1 MLQVVAFQLEKKNSW
16 DSAKLSVEEKMEM
29 QNYLQKKK
37 WKEMGRNGVYQMHNT
52 QDEKKIMD
60 TN

>member
-1 MLQVVAFQLEKKNSW
+1 MPQVVAFQLEKKNFW
-16 DSAKLSVEEKMEM
+16 DSAKLSIEEKTEG
-29 QNYLQKKK
+29 
-37 WKEMGRNGVYQMHNT
+37 MGQNGVYQMHNT